1 MHSFLYGFACWLFYL
16 GLEGWII
23 NRVPTQYFGY
33 LLALFGVAGL
43 FGVNIWNG
51 GPLDPHNDPPLP
63 SDSDDQSPQA

>member
-1 MHSFLYGFACWLFYL
+1 VHRFLYGFACWLIYL

-23 NRVPTQYFGY
+23 NRVPTQYLGY
-33 LLALFGVAGL
+33 LVWRDY

-63 SDSDDQSPQA
+63 PDSDDQSPQA